1 MPFALRLPPYGGG
14 RGEGP
19 KIFIFMASYTT
30 TSANLLEFAQ
40 SRLMTGIDAKRPDRV
55 FVCIPVDV
63 NEIKTS
69 TDNNGKARADARLA
83 LWPMRNREAYL
94 TRVNAKRMAAGDQ
107 PKTLDQ
113 MPTHTLQVAHS
124 DEFIM
129 ANIKKFGQALVDK
142 VLSTLSPEYAASLQ
156 GDNAE
161 DSNSKLYKCI
171 RTAMNPSLGNFYQH
185 VPEQRIT
192 PAQAQVAQGVQGYTA
207 AAETDPLAYL
217 AQQQDDEDLPF

>member
-1 MPFALRLPPYGGG
+1 
-14 RGEGP
+14 
-19 KIFIFMASYTT
+19 MASYTT
-30 TSANLLEFAQ
+30 TAANLLEFAQ
-40 SRLMTGIDAKRPDRV
+40 SRMTGIDAKRPDRV

-94 TRVNAKRMAAGDQ
+94 TRINAKRMAAGDQ

-124 DEFIM
+124 EEFIM
-129 ANIKKFGQALVDK
+129 ANIKKFGKALVDK

-161 DSNSKLYKCI
+161 DPNSKLYKCI

-217 AQQQDDEDLPF
+217 AQQQDDEELPF

>member
-1 MPFALRLPPYGGG
+1 
-14 RGEGP
+14 
-19 KIFIFMASYTT
+19 MASYTT
-30 TSANLLEFAQ
+30 TAANLLEFAQ
-40 SRLMTGIDAKRPDRV
+40 SRLMTGIDAKRPERV

-69 TDNNGKARADARLA
+69 TDSSGKSRADARLA
-83 LWPMRNREAYL
+83 LWPMRNRDAYL
-94 TRVNAKRMAAGDQ
+94 SRINARRIAAGDQ

-124 DEFIM
+124 EEFVM
-129 ANIKKFGQALVDK
+129 ANIKKFGKALVDK
-142 VLSTLSPEYAASLQ
+142 VLSALSPEYAASLQ

-161 DSNSKLYKCI
+161 DPNSKLYKCI

-185 VPEQRIT
+185 ISEAKPM

-217 AQQQDDEDLPF
+217 AQQQDEEDLPF

>member
-1 MPFALRLPPYGGG
+1 
-14 RGEGP
+14 
-19 KIFIFMASYTT
+19 MASYTT
-30 TSANLLEFAQ
+30 TAANLLEFAQ

-63 NEIKTS
+63 N
-69 TDNNGKARADARLA
+69 D

-94 TRVNAKRMAAGDQ
+94 TRINAKRMAAGDQ

-124 DEFIM
+124 EEFIM
-129 ANIKKFGQALVDK
+129 ANIKKFGKALVDK

-217 AQQQDDEDLPF
+217 AQQQDDEELPF

>member
-1 MPFALRLPPYGGG
+1 
-14 RGEGP
+14 
-19 KIFIFMASYTT
+19 MASYTT

-94 TRVNAKRMAAGDQ
+94 TRINAKRMAAGDQ

-129 ANIKKFGQALVDK
+129 ANIKKFGKALVDK
-142 VLSTLSPEYAASLQ
+142 VLSSLSPEYAANLQ
-156 GDNAE
+156 GDNPE
-161 DSNSKLYKCI
+161 DTNSKLYKCI

-217 AQQQDDEDLPF
+217 AQQQDDEELPF

>member
-1 MPFALRLPPYGGG
+1 
-14 RGEGP
+14 
-19 KIFIFMASYTT
+19 MASYTT
-30 TSANLLEFAQ
+30 TAANLLEFAQ
-40 SRLMTGIDAKRPDRV
+40 SRLMTGIDAKRPERV
-55 FVCIPVDV
+55 FVCIPIDV

-69 TDNNGKARADARLA
+69 TDSNGKARADARLA

-94 TRVNAKRMAAGDQ
+94 TRINAKRMAAGDQ

-129 ANIKKFGQALVDK
+129 ANIKKFGQALVMR
-142 VLSTLSPEYAASLQ
+142 VLEGMNSDYAASIAD
-156 GDNAE
+156 DNPE
-161 DSNSKLYKCI
+161 DTNSKLYKCI

-207 AAETDPLAYL
+207 TAETDPLAYL
-217 AQQQDDEDLPF
+217 AQQGGEEEDLPF

>member
-1 MPFALRLPPYGGG
+1 
-14 RGEGP
+14 
-19 KIFIFMASYTT
+19 MASYTT
-30 TSANLLEFAQ
+30 TAANLLEFAQ

-94 TRVNAKRMAAGDQ
+94 TRINAKRMAAGDQ

-124 DEFIM
+124 EEFIM
-129 ANIKKFGQALVDK
+129 ANIKIAATRQTPKK
-142 VLSTLSPEYAASLQ
+142 TLQ
-156 GDNAE
+156 QIQRG
-161 DSNSKLYKCI
+161 
-171 RTAMNPSLGNFYQH
+171 TAPQSR
-185 VPEQRIT
+185 PPT
-192 PAQAQVAQGVQGYTA
+192 T
-207 AAETDPLAYL
+207 TS
-217 AQQQDDEDLPF
+217 

>member
-1 MPFALRLPPYGGG
+1 
-14 RGEGP
+14 
-19 KIFIFMASYTT
+19 MASYTT

-94 TRVNAKRMAAGDQ
+94 TRINA
-107 PKTLDQ
+107 Q

-124 DEFIM
+124 EEFIM
-129 ANIKKFGQALVDK
+129 ANIKKFGKALVDK

-217 AQQQDDEDLPF
+217 AQHSLSLLTFDFSL

>member
-1 MPFALRLPPYGGG
+1 
-14 RGEGP
+14 
-19 KIFIFMASYTT
+19 MASYTT
-30 TSANLLEFAQ
+30 TAANLLEFAQ

-94 TRVNAKRMAAGDQ
+94 TRINAKRMAAG
-107 PKTLDQ
+107 
-113 MPTHTLQVAHS
+113 
-124 DEFIM
+124 E
-129 ANIKKFGQALVDK
+129 
-142 VLSTLSPEYAASLQ
+142 

-161 DSNSKLYKCI
+161 DPNSKLYKCI

-217 AQQQDDEDLPF
+217 AQQQDDEELPF

>member
-1 MPFALRLPPYGGG
+1 
-14 RGEGP
+14 
-19 KIFIFMASYTT
+19 MASYTT
-30 TSANLLEFAQ
+30 NAANLLEFAQ

-94 TRVNAKRMAAGDQ
+94 TRINAKRMAAGDQ

-129 ANIKKFGQALVDK
+129 ANIKKFGKALVDK
-142 VLSTLSPEYAASLQ
+142 VLSSLSPEYAANLQ
-156 GDNAE
+156 GDNPE
-161 DSNSKLYKCI
+161 DTNSKLYKCI

>member
-1 MPFALRLPPYGGG
+1 
-14 RGEGP
+14 
-19 KIFIFMASYTT
+19 MASYTT
-30 TSANLLEFAQ
+30 TAANLLEFAQ

-94 TRVNAKRMAAGDQ
+94 TRINAKRMAAGDQ

-124 DEFIM
+124 EEFIM
-129 ANIKKFGQALVDK
+129 ANIKKFGKALVDK
-142 VLSTLSPEYAASLQ
+142 VLSTLSPEYAASQALQ
-156 GDNAE
+156 VHPNCHEPFPRQFLSARSRATHHPCTGTSSTRRSRLHRSRRD
-161 DSNSKLYKCI
+161 
-171 RTAMNPSLGNFYQH
+171 RPSRL
-185 VPEQRIT
+185 PC
-192 PAQAQVAQGVQGYTA
+192 PAAGR
-207 AAETDPLAYL
+207 
-217 AQQQDDEDLPF
+217 

>member
-1 MPFALRLPPYGGG
+1 
-14 RGEGP
+14 
-19 KIFIFMASYTT
+19 MASYTT

-94 TRVNAKRMAAGDQ
+94 TRINAKRMAAGDQ

-129 ANIKKFGQALVDK
+129 ANIKKFGKALVDK
-142 VLSTLSPEYAASLQ
+142 VLSTLSPEYAAGLQ

-217 AQQQDDEDLPF
+217 AQQQDEEDLPF